1 MRHRQRAD
9 ATKNRERVIAEAR
22 KLFSTSATTVSLEA
36 IARAAG
42 VGIGT
47 LYRHFATKETLV
59 EAVYGSELDALD
71 LEADDLLSRHS
82 SADAMR
88 RWMDSYAKFVAAKHA
103 MYDALRIALTPR
115 SGAGSE
121 TRARINQTIAKFLAA
136 GSRDGSIR
144 GGVRADDLTL
154 SLAGSVF
161 AATGAGD
168 HEQVNRVLDLLMAG
182 LCSPAPSTRKINR
195 SK

>member
-1 MRHRQRAD
+1 MSTIVHLRAD
-9 ATKNRERVIAEAR
+9 AAKNRERIIVEAR
-22 KLFSTSATTVSLEA
+22 ELFSRAANPTSLEA

-47 LYRHFATKETLV
+47 LYRHFPTKEALV
-59 EAVYGSELDALD
+59 EAVYRSELDALD
-71 LEADDLLSRHS
+71 VEADSLLAQHA

-88 RWMDSYAKFVAAKHA
+88 RWMDRYAMFVAAKHA
-103 MYDALRIALTPR
+103 MLDALKIALTPR

-121 TRARINQTIAKFLAA
+121 TRARISRTIEKFLEA

-144 GGVRADDLTL
+144 DGIRADDLTL

-161 AATGAGD
+161 AATASAD
-168 HEQVNRVLDLLMAG
+168 EDQVSRILDLLMAG
-182 LCSPAPSTRKINR
+182 LR
-195 SK
+195 SAR